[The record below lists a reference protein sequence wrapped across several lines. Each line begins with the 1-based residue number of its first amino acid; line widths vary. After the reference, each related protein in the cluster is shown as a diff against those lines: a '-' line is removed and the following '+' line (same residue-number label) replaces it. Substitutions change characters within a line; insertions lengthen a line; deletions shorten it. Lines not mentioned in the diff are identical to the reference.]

1 MRICKVC
8 GVEKPLKEYTSY
20 IKYRTT
26 TYRQICKK
34 CVNKEMREK
43 AQKIKEELTQ
53 LKEKEDIIKRFNNL
67 KSADRILKLL
77 NEGYDVSWSGEGTI
91 IFNKEGKV
99 VHAKHATK
107 EVYNLVFARY
117 CIEIENRFI
126 KNNIMKDK
134 NKKIEESKL

>member
-8 GVEKPLKEYTSY
+8 GVEKSLKEYTSY
-20 IKYRTT
+20 TNYQTT
-26 TYRQICKK
+26 TYRHICKK
-34 CVNKEMREK
+34 CANKEMREK
-43 AQKIKEELTQ
+43 TKKIKEELNQ
-53 LKEKEDIIKRFNNL
+53 LKEKKDIIKRFNNL

-91 IFNKEGKV
+91 IFNKAEKV

-126 KNNIMKDK
+126 KNKK
-134 NKKIEESKL
+134 TEENKLWLSKSL